1 MSHFYG
7 TVRGSANNLAT
18 RTGHPNSGITTQAC
32 SWYGAI
38 EVRVFV
44 DEKDNDAF
52 EIKRIAWKGKGKCES
67 IASGT
72 FKDT

>member
-44 DEKDNDAF
+44 DEQGSDAF
-52 EIKRIAWKGKGKCES
+52 EIKRIAWRGKGKREH